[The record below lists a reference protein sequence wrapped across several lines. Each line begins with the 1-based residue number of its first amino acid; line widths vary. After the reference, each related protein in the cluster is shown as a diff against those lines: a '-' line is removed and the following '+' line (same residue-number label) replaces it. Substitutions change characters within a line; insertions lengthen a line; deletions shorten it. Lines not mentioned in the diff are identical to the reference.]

1 MQDGI
6 LIKKNYAKSS
16 KKQHKIIKL
25 FWNRKKD
32 LKKKLDVKKYKIN
45 KKNKNN
51 KIKKNHK
58 KLIFIRFS
66 LSSKQKYSLNFVWY
80 F

>member
-1 MQDGI
+1 MQDG
-6 LIKKNYAKSS
+6 IKKNYAKSS
-16 KKQHKIIKL
+16 KKQHIKL
-25 FWNRKKD
+25 FWNRG
-32 LKKKLDVKKYKIN
+32 LKKKLDVKKYN

-66 LSSKQKYSLNFVWY
+66 LSSKLATIKNIL
-80 F
+80 